1 MEAMTCISYVFVT
14 GGSGGIGSAVCR
26 LCPSFGFTP
35 IIGYNTNAAKAHILA
50 KEIKGLAVRIDM
62 SDGNSILSAVKI
74 ITKEI
79 GTSGSLAAVV
89 LGASPPP
96 ALEPFLKISNEQLSY
111 QINVNLI
118 GPNILLQTLMK
129 SFFKKKKA
137 GTVVGILTEAIG
149 SKDRP
154 PATGMGSYVV
164 AKTALKSLLSICSAE
179 YSWLKV
185 RTVSPGF
192 TKTPMLD
199 VFDPRYLEMAHA
211 RTPILAPEEVA
222 MHIMEQIE
230 Q

>member
-1 MEAMTCISYVFVT
+1 MDAMTCMSYVLVT

-35 IIGYNTNAAKAHILA
+35 IIGFNTNAAKAHILA
-50 KEIKGLAVRIDM
+50 KEIKGLAVHIDM
-62 SDGNSILSAVKI
+62 SDANSILGAVEI
-74 ITKEI
+74 IAKEI
-79 GTSGSLAAVV
+79 GTSASLAAVV

-96 ALEPFLKISNEQLSY
+96 ALEPFLKISNEQLLY

-118 GPNILLQTLMK
+118 GPNILLQNLMK

-137 GTVVGILTEAIG
+137 GTIVGILTEAIG
-149 SKDRP
+149 SEDRL
-154 PATGMGSYVV
+154 PATGMGSYVLS
-164 AKTALKSLLSICSAE
+164 KTALKGLLSICSAE
-179 YSWLKV
+179 YPWLKV

-199 VFDPRYLEMAHA
+199 VFDPRYLEMVHA

-222 MHIMEQIE
+222 MHIMEQIV

>member
-1 MEAMTCISYVFVT
+1 METMTQMSYVLVT

-26 LCPSFGFTP
+26 LCPSFGFIP
-35 IIGYNTNAAKAHILA
+35 IIGFNTNAAKAHILA
-50 KEIKGLAVRIDM
+50 KETMGLAVHIDM
-62 SDGNSILSAVKI
+62 NDNSSILSAVEI

-79 GTSGSLAAVV
+79 GSSGSLAAVV

-96 ALEPFLKISNEQLSY
+96 ALEPFLKISNEQLSR
-111 QINVNLI
+111 QMNVNLI
-118 GPNILLQTLMK
+118 GPNILLQNLMK
-129 SFFKKKKA
+129 SFFKKKKV

-149 SKDRP
+149 SEDRLP
-154 PATGMGSYVV
+154 STGMGSYVL
-164 AKTALKSLLSICSAE
+164 AKIALKGLLSICSAE
-179 YSWLKV
+179 YPWLKV

-192 TKTPMLD
+192 TRTPMLD

-222 MHIMEQIE
+222 KQIMEQIV

>member
-1 MEAMTCISYVFVT
+1 MEAMTCMSYVFVT
-14 GGSGGIGSAVCR
+14 GGSGGLGSAVCR
-26 LCPSFGFTP
+26 LCPSFGYTP

-50 KEIKGLAVRIDM
+50 KEIGGLAVRIDM

-149 SKDRP
+149 SEDRQ

-164 AKTALKSLLSICSAE
+164 AKTALKGLLSICSAE

-199 VFDPRYLEMAHA
+199 VVDPRYLEMVHA

>member
-1 MEAMTCISYVFVT
+1 MEAMTCMSYVFVT

-149 SKDRP
+149 SEDRP

-199 VFDPRYLEMAHA
+199 VFDPRYLEMVHA